1 MRSVHLL
8 ALGLAATTSAL
19 AAIVPA
25 QAQAPAKRSS
35 VDMPVSPPVQEFRDP
50 KTGQV
55 WTVNNVGLQSGPP
68 TPQDL
73 AFDPLAQA
81 ATVQGVVTQRPR
93 LGALSTVPITAGPT
107 VPLVNIGDA
116 SLSAVPG
123 QRWQVV
129 LYIQNNSGNTVT
141 PLLNC
146 RFTNSGQ
153 LVEQTHVLVPALGP
167 GIRAGLVIYGP
178 RTQLFV
184 DRANC
189 DVKSP

>member
-1 MRSVHLL
+1 MRSVQLL
-8 ALGLAATTSAL
+8 ALGLVATTSAL
-19 AAIVPA
+19 AAVLPA

-129 LYIQNNSGNTVT
+129 LYIQNNSGSTVT